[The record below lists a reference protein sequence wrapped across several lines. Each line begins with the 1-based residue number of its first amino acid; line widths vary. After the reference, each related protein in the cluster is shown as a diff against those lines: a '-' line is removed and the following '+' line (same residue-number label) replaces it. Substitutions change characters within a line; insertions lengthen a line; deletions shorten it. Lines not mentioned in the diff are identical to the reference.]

1 METKADF
8 KNIVLQ
14 NGLLPTDVANV
25 EVQKDELVL
34 LECMSSLLANEM
46 FKEDLTVDAD
56 SVAKKISADIKKL
69 NSKVY
74 ELIIVGNDVFMDKG
88 EHSLEVKA
96 YIKALKEIQREIAKE
111 AKAVVEVIYGLPYE
125 RRDDIF

>member
-1 METKADF
+1 M
-8 KNIVLQ
+8 
-14 NGLLPTDVANV
+14 PTDVANADV
-25 EVQKDELVL
+25 EKDELVL
-34 LECMSSLLANEM
+34 LECMSNLLANEM

-125 RRDDIF
+125 RKDDIF